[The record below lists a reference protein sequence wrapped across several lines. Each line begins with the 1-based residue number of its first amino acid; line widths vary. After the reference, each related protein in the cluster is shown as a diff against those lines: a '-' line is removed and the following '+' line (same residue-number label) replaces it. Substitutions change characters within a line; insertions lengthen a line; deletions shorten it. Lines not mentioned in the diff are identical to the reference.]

1 MADFLKEFEDQQ
13 TKSLKGRQK
22 TFDRQVKTIEKSA
35 LGAAKTEENKTTI
48 KDVISQI
55 TTATSVG
62 SKPKREDFIDAAKEL
77 SDIQSALSGVGVSDS
92 LSFDSE
98 LLKKL
103 QEAVQVGL
111 DFIAEQKPSLKGA
124 AVKGIANK
132 MKETSTGFVKGM
144 AMETV
149 SGIPFGAAVVDW
161 MGAKMSGFGESLTQ
175 GKKLTETELGIGRA
189 FSSETAETTEDIV
202 EDVTKETAKSNGG
215 ASTTLRRRSGDLANI
230 PAVGDVA
237 KSAGEEEGGIVSEK
251 NLEETNDILR
261 DILEAVT
268 PDREALEEAK
278 RRKEMLRQEQKGG
291 KVKFGDKGWMKA
303 MMSGIL
309 INQ

>member
-1 MADFLKEFEDQQ
+1 MADFLEEFQDQQ

-22 TFDRQVKTIEKSA
+22 TFIKQIKALEKSA
-35 LGAAKTEENKTTI
+35 EGRKEITAENKDTI

-55 TTATSVG
+55 TSAMNVG

-77 SDIQSALSGVGVSDS
+77 TDIQSALSEVGASDS

-124 AVKGIANK
+124 AAKGIANK
-132 MKETSTGFVKGM
+132 MKETSTGFVKNM

-189 FSSETAETTEDIV
+189 FAPETAEVTEDIV
-202 EDVTKETAKSNGG
+202 EDATEEAAKKETAKSNGG
-215 ASTTLRRRSGDLANI
+215 TSTTLRRRSGDLANI
-230 PAVGDVA
+230 PT
-237 KSAGEEEGGIVSEK
+237 AGEEMGGTVAT
-251 NLEETNDILR
+251 NGNGGVLTETNEILKDIL
-261 DILEAVT
+261 LAVT
-268 PDREALEEAK
+268 PDDEA
-278 RRKEMLRQEQKGG
+278 
-291 KVKFGDKGWMKA
+291 
-303 MMSGIL
+303 
-309 INQ
+309 